1 MGRYKSSSQQLI
13 IDERRG
19 KVVNLRKSGAT
30 LAAIAKVISQEFD
43 APKYDAKS
51 AHRDV
56 MESLKLI
63 NQSYR
68 MSADEYRQL
77 ELERL
82 DEYLFRL
89 QVKLRMGDHQAT
101 ALALK
106 IGERRAKLMG
116 LEAPIQIQVD
126 EAVNTELT
134 LAIDLLQA
142 KMSPSAYSELLAGL
156 REIGKSAA
164 MAGSN

>member
-1 MGRYKSSSQQLI
+1 MGRYKSSAQQLI
-13 IDERRG
+13 IDERRT
-19 KVVNLRKSGAT
+19 KVVQLRKSGAT
-30 LAAIAKVISQEFD
+30 LAAIAKVISSEFD
-43 APKYDAKS
+43 APKYCEKS

-68 MSADEYRQL
+68 MSTEEYRQL

-82 DEYLFRL
+82 DDYLFRL
-89 QVKLRMGDHQAT
+89 QVKLRMGDVPAT
-101 ALALK
+101 LAALK

-116 LEAPIQIQVD
+116 LEAPIQIQID
-126 EAVNTELT
+126 EGIKSELT
-134 LAIDLLQA
+134 IAIDLLEA
-142 KMSPSAYSELLAGL
+142 KMSPDSYRELLSGL
-156 REIGKSAA
+156 REIGESAA